1 MNYRYLVIEGNIGAG
16 KTSLATMLAHDIG
29 ARLVLEQFSDNP
41 FLARFYEDP
50 ERYAFQLELSF
61 LSERYQQIKT
71 EMGHPD
77 LFGQPVISDYYINK
91 SFIFS
96 KSNLKQDEMVLFEK
110 LYSII
115 NLQAPRPDLYVYLH
129 LPVDQLLDNIRMR
142 GRSYELNIQP
152 GYLKEIQEGY
162 FGFFR
167 SQTDMKIVV
176 IDTRML
182 DFVNNSEDYR
192 KIKKRIFND
201 EFKPGVNMLNL

>member
-16 KTSLATMLAHDIG
+16 KTTLATMLAHDIG

-129 LPVDQLLDNIRMR
+129 LPVDQLIDNIKKR

-167 SQTDMKIVV
+167 SQTQMKIVV
-176 IDTRML
+176 IDTRTL
-182 DFVNNSEDYR
+182 DFVNKSEDYR
-192 KIKKRIFND
+192 KIKSRIFND
-201 EFKPGVNMLNL
+201 EFKPGVNMLIL